1 MDDLTGL
8 DPELIRFLREE
19 LGVTAPVVS
28 GWDYSGPV
36 WLWRPK
42 TSEGAPKASPVA
54 WHFLTIDGE
63 VAAGIRA
70 AARQAIGGRSA
81 AWGSVYVKVRIGTSS
96 WETSVFPSKEVQG
109 YLLPIK
115 AAIRKKERIAEG
127 DVVTVEIIG

>member
-28 GWDYSGPV
+28 GWEYSGPV
-36 WLWRPK
+36 WLWRAK
-42 TSEGAPKASPVA
+42 TSDGAPKASPVA

-70 AARQAIGGRSA
+70 AAPGRSA

-127 DVVTVEIIG
+127 DVVTVALSL

>member
-1 MDDLTGL
+1 VDDLAGL

-19 LGVTAPVVS
+19 LGVEPPVTS
-28 GWDYSGPV
+28 GWEYTGPV
-36 WLWRPK
+36 WLWRAK
-42 TSEGAPKASPVA
+42 TADGAPKASPVA

-63 VAAGIRA
+63 AAAGIRA
-70 AARQAIGGRSA
+70 VAPGRSA

-127 DVVTVEIIG
+127 DVVTVELRL